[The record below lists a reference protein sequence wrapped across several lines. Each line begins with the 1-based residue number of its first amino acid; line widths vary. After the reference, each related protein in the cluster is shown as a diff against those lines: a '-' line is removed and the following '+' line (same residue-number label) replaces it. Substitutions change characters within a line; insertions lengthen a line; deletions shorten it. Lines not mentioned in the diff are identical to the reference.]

1 MMTGTEQFI
10 TSLVH
15 SVVLPLAV
23 VGLVFLSR
31 GKLSKLTEGS
41 ALLVGLMRCRCGIG
55 RAVAQ
60 R

>member
-23 VGLVFLSR
+23 GLVFLSR
-31 GKLSKLTEGS
+31 DKLSKLTEGS
-41 ALLVGLMRCRCGIG
+41 TLLVGLMRCRCGIG